1 VIDDALVLR
10 TERLRDSVEDLRS
23 DIRSRYKAKHRQ
35 VTAQV
40 VKDAA
45 AQIGERWLVEIASR
59 DDVRSVLGQ
68 ETLAN
73 LNIDFQRLITHSEQ
87 STLRSRYE
95 TTIAGILREFRTLV
109 VVPLKQSRHAAIG
122 LVQPTNTKIVVPH
135 ALTVF
140 IGQSFTNEDA
150 ELNSSVG
157 KLLEAYGLRVVTG
170 ERPKADSVSKKVR
183 ERIESAEYFLGIFT
197 RRDRLRGRREWTTSA
212 WVIDE
217 KAYALANRKKLI
229 LLRETGVQSIGG
241 IQGDYEYI
249 EFARDDVP
257 DLLIKLVAILRSLH
271 P

>member
-10 TERLRDSVEDLRS
+10 IERLRDSVEDLRS
-23 DIRSRYKAKHRQ
+23 DIRSRYKAKQRQ

-73 LNIDFQRLITHSEQ
+73 LNIDFQRLITHAEQ
-87 STLRSRYE
+87 ATLRSRYE
-95 TTIAGILREFRTLV
+95 TTIAGILRDFRTRV
-109 VVPLKQSRHAAIG
+109 VVPLKQARHAAVG
-122 LVQPTNTKIVVPH
+122 GAPPTALKAVGAHVP
-135 ALTVF
+135 TVF

-150 ELNSSVG
+150 ALNSTVG
-157 KLLEAYGLRVVTG
+157 KLLEAYGLRAVTG

-183 ERIESAEYFLGIFT
+183 ERIEAAEYFLGIFT
-197 RRDRLRGRREWTTSA
+197 RRERLRGRREWTTSA

-249 EFARDDVP
+249 EFTRDDLP
-257 DLLIKLVAILRSLH
+257 DMLVKLVAILRSLQ